1 MVRLQRLCRPRQN
14 SLSTRHPQMGAACFA
29 RTILK
34 VFKFS
39 HSLSP
44 TLRLLFSRKAAAMA
58 ILSESGKSI
67 SSEICQSLFFY
78 FLTSPAHLSFCS
90 CPCSCR
96 TSRNN
101 HHHCSHGRKMQR
113 LTTLQVHLNISGKQ
127 SCSLSATAG
136 TMNTQHLS
144 ESLPSPKSRSKLS
157 KSGLLYGLVA
167 AA

>member
-67 SSEICQSLFFY
+67 SFVICQSFF

-96 TSRNN
+96 TSRNY

-113 LTTLQVHLNISGKQ
+113 LTILQVHLNISGKQ

-136 TMNTQHLS
+136 TMNPQHLS
-144 ESLPSPKSRSKLS
+144 ESLPSPKRRSKLS
-157 KSGLLYGLVA
+157 KSGLLYRLVA